1 MKITRLDFFFRIRLV
16 LFFSYAQSSFEY
28 VSTFTQ
34 PLMDGI
40 SDGANRFRATI
51 SIAASKIDL
60 KLIHSRINAPVGSIN
75 FSLTPVSSIDRVC
88 ARAMQ
93 TREAGRYHQWKRSAI
108 QTRIPRR
115 GKIRGLIYR
124 GEEHVPPINAMLHG
138 NAKEN
143 VPVRWRLLAHEW
155 TERIVS

>member
-93 TREAGRYHQWKRSAI
+93 TREAGRYHQ
-108 QTRIPRR
+108 
-115 GKIRGLIYR
+115 
-124 GEEHVPPINAMLHG
+124 
-138 NAKEN
+138 
-143 VPVRWRLLAHEW
+143 
-155 TERIVS
+155 